1 MEATATCVRILGSAA
16 HSRSRTEDQDFRQT
30 VAMPAIARFTTAVA
44 SRECLSQI
52 RRLFFTAFDETFT
65 EQDWEHALGGW
76 HVVVKDGGVVIA
88 HAAVVARTLEVADRP
103 FRAGYVEGVAT
114 HPGRQREGLG
124 SQTMSE
130 VARLL
135 RSEFEMGALSTRVHD
150 FYELLGW
157 KRWQGP
163 TYVRHDSELVRTE
176 EEDGGVMALP
186 FGPSRDID
194 LTSSL
199 SCLSR
204 PGDDW

>member
-1 MEATATCVRILGSAA
+1 M
-16 HSRSRTEDQDFRQT
+16 
-30 VAMPAIARFTTAVA
+30 AMPAIVRFTTADA

-76 HVVVKDGGVVIA
+76 HVVIKEGGDVIA
-88 HAAVVARTLEVADRP
+88 HAAVVARELEVADRS
-103 FRAGYVEGVAT
+103 FHAGYVEGVAT
-114 HPGRQREGLG
+114 HPARQREGLG

-130 VARLL
+130 VSRLL
-135 RSEFEMGALSTRVHD
+135 RSQFEMGALSTRVHD
-150 FYELLGW
+150 FYERLGW

-163 TYVRHDSELVRTE
+163 TYVRHESGVVRTE

-186 FGPSRDID
+186 FGPSQDID

-199 SCLSR
+199 SCPSR

>member
-1 MEATATCVRILGSAA
+1 MVMSAI
-16 HSRSRTEDQDFRQT
+16 
-30 VAMPAIARFTTAVA
+30 VRFTTADA
-44 SRECLSQI
+44 SRECLGQI
-52 RRLFFTAFDETFT
+52 RGLFSTAFDENFT
-65 EQDWEHALGGW
+65 EQDWEHVLGGW
-76 HVVVKDGGVVIA
+76 HVVIKDDGVVIA
-88 HAAVVARTLEVADRP
+88 HAAVVARVLEVADRA
-103 FRAGYVEGVAT
+103 FHTGYVEGVAT

-130 VARLL
+130 VSHLL
-135 RSEFEMGALSTRVHD
+135 RSEFELGALSTSVHD
-150 FYELLGW
+150 FYERLGW

-163 TYVRHDSELVRTE
+163 TYVQHNSELVRTE

-199 SCLSR
+199 SCQSR